1 MPGPDRR
8 SVRDKVRDFAAEGR
22 YKQNPLLAAQQ
33 RAKFKADTLKSL
45 AGSAAAEGA
54 TPDAKNDGK
63 NAAKKAKAGPQ
74 LDGEGKPY
82 ITLAQL
88 IKKLT
93 LAPTGGAAKHVVRA
107 GGFIVNG
114 EPEIRPGRKLHHGDK
129 VIAGGKTVTVTLD
142 D

>member
-33 RAKFKADTLKSL
+33 RAKFKADKLKSL
-45 AGSAAAEGA
+45 AGSAAAAEGA
-54 TPDAKNDGK
+54 TGAVLSTKNGG
-63 NAAKKAKAGPQ
+63 KKAKAGPS

-107 GGFIVNG
+107 GGFLVNG
-114 EPEIRPGRKLHHGDK
+114 EPENRPGRKLHHGDQ

-142 D
+142 N

>member
-8 SVRDKVRDFAAEGR
+8 STRDKVRDFAAAGR
-22 YKQNPLLAAQQ
+22 FPKQNPLLAAQQ
-33 RAKFKADTLKSL
+33 RAKLTTAKV
-45 AGSAAAEGA
+45 SAKRTAAEQPVVPGA
-54 TPDAKNDGK
+54 VPAVAG
-63 NAAKKAKAGPQ
+63 AVKKIAGPQ

-88 IKKLT
+88 VKKLT

-114 EPEIRPGRKLHHGDK
+114 EPELRPGRKLHQGDK
-129 VIAGGKTVTVTLD
+129 VVVKGKTVTVTLD

>member
-8 SVRDKVRDFAAEGR
+8 STRDKVRDFAAAGR
-22 YKQNPLLAAQQ
+22 FPKQNPLLAAQQ
-33 RAKFKADTLKSL
+33 RAKLTTAKVSAKRTP
-45 AGSAAAEGA
+45 AEPGVPGAVPAAASA
-54 TPDAKNDGK
+54 V
-63 NAAKKAKAGPQ
+63 KKIAGPQ

-88 IKKLT
+88 VKKLT

-114 EPEIRPGRKLHHGDK
+114 EPELRPGRKLHQGDK
-129 VIAGGKTVTVTLD
+129 VVVKGKTVTVTLD